1 MKNKLFHLY
10 ISLCVL
16 VIIIFSFDMVNFILF
31 IFNFLF
37 ILGLT
42 LCVAIALLEAILLST
57 FVSYYIVNFIY
68 KKIKILIND
77 KRK

>member
-42 LCVAIALLEAILLST
+42 LCVAIALLEAILLSI
-57 FVSYYIVNFIY
+57 FVLYYTSNFIY